1 VSKQEESRKQL
12 LGRREA
18 LKFFGA
24 GITAASGL
32 LALASTPAMAEGLV
46 CKNIVEVDEAGTA
59 LRRSSQYKE
68 KSPAADKV
76 CTVCSQFLVAA
87 HGACGGCRLMPG
99 GVNPEG
105 TCLSFA
111 PKK

>member
-1 VSKQEESRKQL
+1 MKPNETTKLV
-12 LGRREA
+12 GRRAA
-18 LKFFGA
+18 LKVLGA
-24 GITAASGL
+24 GLTAASGL
-32 LALASTPAMAEGLV
+32 LALAASPAAAEGALS
-46 CKNIVEVDEAGTA
+46 CKNLIEVDEAGTA

-68 KSPAADKV
+68 KSPAPDKA
-76 CTVCSQFLVAA
+76 CTVCSQYLVAA

-99 GVNPEG
+99 AVHPDG